1 MKKKI
6 ILILSLVIIVS
17 LMLSSCNRKN
27 ENTEPLDSNM
37 PIDVDNETE
46 TKGPTIE
53 LEEPADGD
61 IISSTN
67 SLEEAKEI
75 YNRIVLNT
83 FTQQVLAKS
92 IKAQVSNDDG
102 IFFTQIIEGN
112 KTHIL
117 YSMEDEDFAFVRN
130 EEYIYASSSETSKYY
145 LIDQE
150 KYDETY
156 SSYITFI
163 NIFADLNEETDK
175 VSFTLLATGEY
186 VPGEEV
192 KNAKLKISIEFVD
205 SSKNNYTFIIENG
218 YVKGYNA
225 AYTDDSGTSYCTM
238 IFEYGGFTVEL
249 PDLSTYFN
257 ASAPVTPSE
266 WYVTGTIN
274 GVHYDEIP
282 MYFDYLSGQYKTEYY
297 NLIVGDSIEI
307 KNKNDSSISFKEKID
322 DLFAGYN
329 VISVDVKN
337 GMIYFESE
345 YIEE

>member
-1 MKKKI
+1 MKKTI
-6 ILILSLVIIVS
+6 ILILSLIFIVS

-27 ENTEPLDSNM
+27 ENTEPINSNTQ
-37 PIDVDNETE
+37 IDTEDETE
-46 TKGPTIE
+46 TKGPTLV

-61 IISSTN
+61 VISSIN
-67 SLEEAKEI
+67 SLDEAKEI
-75 YNRIVLNT
+75 YNRLVFNT
-83 FTQQVLAKS
+83 FNQQVYEKGM
-92 IKAQVSNDDG
+92 KTQVSNDDG

-112 KTHIL
+112 KAQII
-117 YSMEDEDFAFVRN
+117 YSMGDEDFAFMRD
-130 EEYIYASSSETSKYY
+130 EEYIYASSSETSQYY
-145 LIDQE
+145 LIDEE
-150 KYDETY
+150 KYEDTY
-156 SSYITFI
+156 NSYITLI
-163 NIFADLNEETDK
+163 NILADLSEEK
-175 VSFTLLATGEY
+175 VNLSLLATGEY

-192 KNAKLKISIEFVD
+192 KNAKLKISIEFDD

-225 AYTDDSGTSYCTM
+225 AFTDDSGTSNCTM

-257 ASAPVTPSE
+257 ASAPATPSE

-345 YIEE
+345 YIE